1 MYAFAVERL
10 WFLGHRVE
18 STPFRKLPNQVY
30 KNQKRATLTTYGHAF
45 RQPKCPAVRMF
56 HPYWFFCYRLIT
68 FLPHACSRGCY
79 EGRWNTFIGANVTLF
94 VKIPSTIRTAG
105 HLDGE
110 KPCSR
115 VNHNT
120 QKPRMIKANLWL

>member
-56 HPYWFFCYRLIT
+56 HPYWFFCYRLII
-68 FLPHACSRGCY
+68 FLPHVCSRGCC
-79 EGRWNTFIGANVTLF
+79 EGRWNTFMGANVTLF
-94 VKIPSTIRTAG
+94 CENSPNNSDCWAFRRGETVLVSQPQYSKTA
-105 HLDGE
+105 
-110 KPCSR
+110 
-115 VNHNT
+115 NN
-120 QKPRMIKANLWL
+120 